1 MRNWGEGPA
10 GLTEKVRRNRIRLA
24 VAAWAYEN
32 DKRPTMSDAEY
43 DRLSVTVDTQR
54 RIATGNS
61 RLDNF
66 FRRQFDPSTGL
77 WVHKHP
83 NKAGLER
90 IYYQVHYPRLYPED
104 FKRARQRA
112 RRAARK
118 NR

>member
-1 MRNWGEGPA
+1 MRNWGTGPA
-10 GLTEKVRRNRIRLA
+10 GLIEKVRRNRIILA

-32 DKRPTMSDAEY
+32 SHRHTMTDAEY
-43 DRLSVTVDTQR
+43 DQLSETVEAQR

-61 RLDNF
+61 RMDNF

-90 IYYQVHYPRLYPED
+90 IYYQVHYPLHYP
-104 FKRARQRA
+104 KRARKRA
-112 RRAARK
+112 RGAKRK
-118 NR
+118 TR